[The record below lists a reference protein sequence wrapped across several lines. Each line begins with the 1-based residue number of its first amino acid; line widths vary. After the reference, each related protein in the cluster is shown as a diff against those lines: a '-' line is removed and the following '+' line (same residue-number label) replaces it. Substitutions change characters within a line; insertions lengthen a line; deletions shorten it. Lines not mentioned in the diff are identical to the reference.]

1 MTKKTKMNKSIVELS
16 VQEIPSSSFITNDVC
31 ECQMLG
37 VSVKTSL
44 LQTLILEHDLIEIHY
59 NENLRKNPYLIRVFR
74 YNNDLIE
81 FRFDKNNIK
90 NLYDFL

>member
-37 VSVKTSL
+37 VSVKASL